1 MPESF
6 LLGRL
11 LLQFTSEAADIIT
24 DLSAVALTPDGHLW
38 LGSDETTSIE
48 RLSPVAPHIFG
59 EHQKFAIADFIDLSG
74 ESEID
79 IEGIDFSNDYLWLVG
94 SHSTKRKKAKGKDPG
109 KDIERLAEIVTEVN
123 RYLLA
128 RIPMKDGILCESIP
142 DSDNPEIQQ
151 TVGCLQR
158 TETGNLLTD
167 ALKDDTHLGLYL
179 SVPIPSK
186 ENGFD
191 IEGLAVRGNRI
202 FLGLRGP
209 VLRGWAIILEIEV
222 EEAEPGVLRLKAIG
236 EGEKL
241 YKKHFVDLNGLG
253 VRELCWNGEDLMVL
267 AGPTMTLSGAM
278 RVFRLK
284 GILGRSG
291 DSITGQDGGDLEVLF
306 DLPFKVGTDNA
317 EGLSLFPYLGGQ
329 NSLLVVYDSPDAGR
343 MVEENAIFADV
354 FKLGSYSDSQGI
366 V

>member
-11 LLQFTSEAADIIT
+11 LLQLNSEAADIIT
-24 DLSAVALTPDGHLW
+24 NLSAVALTPDGNLW
-38 LGSDETTSIE
+38 VGSDETTSIE

-59 EHQKFAIADFIDLSG
+59 KHQRFVIADFMDLPG
-74 ESEID
+74 KCEID
-79 IEGIDFSNDYLWLVG
+79 IEGMDFSSDYLWLVG
-94 SHSTKRKKAKGKDPG
+94 SHSTKRKKAKGKDAD
-109 KDIERLAEIVTEVN
+109 KDLEKLAQIETEVN

-128 RIPMKDGILCESIP
+128 RIPVKNGTLCKSISHP
-142 DSDNPEIQQ
+142 ENPKNQLKA
-151 TVGCLQR
+151 GYLQR
-158 TETGNLLTD
+158 TKTGNLLTD
-167 ALKDDTHLGLYL
+167 ALKDDRHLGLYL

-191 IEGLAVRGNRI
+191 IEGLAVRGDRI
-202 FLGLRGP
+202 LLGLRGP

-222 EEAEPGVLRLKAIG
+222 EEAEPGVLRLKEIG
-236 EGEKL
+236 KKGKL
-241 YKKHFVDLNGLG
+241 YNKHFVDLNGLG
-253 VRELCWNGEDLMVL
+253 VRELCWNGKDLIVL

-291 DSITGQDGGDLEVLF
+291 DSITGQDGEDLEVLF

-317 EGLSLFPYLGGQ
+317 EGLSLFPYLDKQ

-343 MVEENAIFADV
+343 MVEKNGIFVDV
-354 FKLGSYSDSQGI
+354 FRLGL
-366 V
+366 

>member
-11 LLQFTSEAADIIT
+11 LLQFNSEAADIIT
-24 DLSAVALTPDGHLW
+24 DLSAVALTPDGNLW
-38 LGSDETTSIE
+38 VGSDETTLIE
-48 RLSPVAPHIFG
+48 RLSPVGPHIFG
-59 EHQKFAIADFIDLSG
+59 KHQRFAIADFIDLPG
-74 ESEID
+74 KCEID
-79 IEGIDFSNDYLWLVG
+79 IEGMDFSSDYLWVVG
-94 SHSTKRKKAKGKDPG
+94 SHSTKRKKTKGKDPD
-109 KDIERLAEIVTEVN
+109 KDIEKLAQIETEVN

-128 RIPMKDGILCESIP
+128 RIPVKNGTLCKSI
-142 DSDNPEIQQ
+142 SDPKTPKNQLKAGYLQ
-151 TVGCLQR
+151 T
-158 TETGNLLTD
+158 TKTGNLLTD
-167 ALKDDTHLGLYL
+167 ALKDDSHLGLFL

-202 FLGLRGP
+202 FIGLRGP

-222 EEAEPGVLRLKAIG
+222 QESKQGVLKLKAIG
-236 EGEKL
+236 ESGKF

-253 VRELCWNGEDLMVL
+253 VRELCWNGEDLIVL
-267 AGPTMTLSGAM
+267 AGPTMTLSGAT

-284 GILGRSG
+284 EILGRSG

-317 EGLSLFPYLGGQ
+317 EGLSLFPYLDGQ

-343 MVEENAIFADV
+343 MVEGNGIFADV
-354 FKLGSYSDSQGI
+354 FKLGS
-366 V
+366 

>member
-11 LLQFTSEAADIIT
+11 LLQFNSKAADMIT
-24 DLSAVALTPDGHLW
+24 DLSAVALTPDRHLW

-48 RLSPVAPHIFG
+48 RLSPVGPHIFG
-59 EHQKFAIADFIDLSG
+59 EHQRFAIADFIDLPG
-74 ESEID
+74 KGEID
-79 IEGIDFSNDYLWLVG
+79 IEGIDFSGDYLWLVG
-94 SHSTKRKKAKGKDPG
+94 SHSTKRKKAQGRDPER
-109 KDIERLAEIVTEVN
+109 DIEKLAQIETEVN

-128 RIPMKDGILCESIP
+128 RLPVKNGTLCKSISHP
-142 DSDNPEIQQ
+142 ENPKNQLKA
-151 TVGCLQR
+151 GYLQR
-158 TETGNLLTD
+158 TKSGNLLTD
-167 ALKDDTHLGLYL
+167 ALKDDRHLGLYL
-179 SVPIPSK
+179 SVPVPSK

-191 IEGLAVRGNRI
+191 IEGLAVRGDRI
-202 FLGLRGP
+202 LLGLRGP

-236 EGEKL
+236 ERGKL

-253 VRELCWNGEDLMVL
+253 VRELCWNGEDLIVL
-267 AGPTMTLSGAM
+267 AGPTMTLSGEM
-278 RVFRLK
+278 TVFRLK

-306 DLPFKVGTDNA
+306 DLPFKVGADNA

-343 MVEENAIFADV
+343 MVEGNSIYADIFR
-354 FKLGSYSDSQGI
+354 LGL
-366 V
+366 

>member
-11 LLQFTSEAADIIT
+11 LLQFNSEAADIIT
-24 DLSAVALTPDGHLW
+24 DLSAVALTPDGNLW
-38 LGSDETTSIE
+38 VGSDETTSIE

-59 EHQKFAIADFIDLSG
+59 EHQRFAIADFLDLPG
-74 ESEID
+74 KSEID
-79 IEGIDFSNDYLWLVG
+79 IEGMDFSSNYLWLVG
-94 SHSTKRKKAKGKDPG
+94 SHSTKRKKAKGKDAE
-109 KDIERLAEIVTEVN
+109 KDIERLATIETEVN

-128 RIPMKDGILCESIP
+128 RIPMKDGVLCESISH
-142 DSDNPEIQQ
+142 SDNQSEQK
-151 TVGCLQR
+151 VGCLQR
-158 TETGNLLTD
+158 TKTGNLLTD
-167 ALKDDTHLGLYL
+167 ALKDDSHLGLYL

-202 FLGLRGP
+202 FIGLRGP

-222 EEAEPGVLRLKAIG
+222 EEAEPGVLRLKEIG
-236 EGEKL
+236 KRGKL
-241 YKKHFVDLNGLG
+241 YNKHFVDLNGLG
-253 VRELCWNGEDLMVL
+253 VRELCWNGKDLIVL
-267 AGPTMTLSGAM
+267 AGPTMTLSGAT

-284 GILGRSG
+284 EILGRSG

-343 MVEENAIFADV
+343 MVEGNSILADV
-354 FKLGSYSDSQGI
+354 FKLGS
-366 V
+366 

>member
-11 LLQFTSEAADIIT
+11 LLQFNSEAADIIT

-38 LGSDETTSIE
+38 LGSDETNSIE
-48 RLSPVAPHIFG
+48 RLSSVAPHVFG
-59 EHQKFAIADFIDLSG
+59 KHKRFAIADFIELSG
-74 ESEID
+74 KSEID
-79 IEGIDFSNDYLWLVG
+79 IEGIDFSGDYLWLVG
-94 SHSTKRKKAKGKDPG
+94 SHSTKRKKAQGRDPET
-109 KDIERLAEIVTEVN
+109 DIQRLAQIETEIN

-128 RIPMKDGILCESIP
+128 RIPIKDGILCKSISHP
-142 DSDNPEIQQ
+142 DNPKIKQKA
-151 TVGCLQR
+151 GCLQR
-158 TETGNLLTD
+158 TKTGNLLTD
-167 ALKDDTHLGLYL
+167 ALKDDSHLGLYL
-179 SVPIPSK
+179 SVPVPSK

-191 IEGLAVRGNRI
+191 IEGLAVRGDRI
-202 FLGLRGP
+202 LLGLRGP

-222 EEAEPGVLRLKAIG
+222 EEAEPGILRLKAIG
-236 EGEKL
+236 EGGKL

-253 VRELCWNGEDLMVL
+253 VRELCWNGEDLIVL
-267 AGPTMTLSGAM
+267 AGPTMTLSGEM

-306 DLPFKVGTDNA
+306 DLPFKVGADNA

-329 NSLLVVYDSPDAGR
+329 NSLLVVYDSPDAER
-343 MVEENAIFADV
+343 MVEGNSIYADIFR
-354 FKLGSYSDSQGI
+354 LGL
-366 V
+366 

>member
-11 LLQFTSEAADIIT
+11 LLQFNSEDVDIIT

-48 RLSPVAPHIFG
+48 RLSPVGPHVFG
-59 EHQKFAIADFIDLSG
+59 EHQKFAIADFLELSSEG
-74 ESEID
+74 EID
-79 IEGIDFSNDYLWLVG
+79 IEGIEFSSNYLWLVG
-94 SHSTKRKKAKGKDPG
+94 SHSTKRKKAKGKDPE
-109 KDIERLAEIVTEVN
+109 KDIEKLAQIETDVN

-128 RIPMKDGILCESIP
+128 RIPMKDGILCESISAP
-142 DSDNPEIQQ
+142 EDPEIKL
-151 TVGCLQR
+151 TAGCLQR

-167 ALKDDTHLGLYL
+167 ALKDDSHLGLYL

-191 IEGLAVRGNRI
+191 IEGLTVRGDRI
-202 FLGLRGP
+202 LLGLRGP

-222 EEAEPGVLRLKAIG
+222 EEAELGVLRLKAIG
-236 EGEKL
+236 EGGKL

-253 VRELCWNGEDLMVL
+253 VRELCFNGEDLIIL

-284 GILGRSG
+284 GILGREG

-306 DLPFKVGTDNA
+306 DLPFKVGADNA
-317 EGLSLFPYLGGQ
+317 EGLSLFPYFGDE

-343 MVEENAIFADV
+343 TIGENAIFGDI
-354 FKLGSYSDSQGI
+354 FRLG
-366 V
+366 

>member
-1 MPESF
+1 MPECF

-11 LLQFTSEAADIIT
+11 LLQFNSEAADIIT
-24 DLSAVALTPDGHLW
+24 DLSAVALTPDGNLW

-59 EHQKFAIADFIDLSG
+59 EHQRFAIADFIALSG

-79 IEGIDFSNDYLWLVG
+79 IEGIDFCSDYLWVVG
-94 SHSTKRKKAKGKDPG
+94 SHSTKRKKAKGKNPE
-109 KDIERLAEIVTEVN
+109 KDIQRLAQIETEVN

-128 RIPMKDGILCESIP
+128 RIPMKDGMLCESISHP
-142 DSDNPEIQQ
+142 DNQREQK
-151 TVGCLQR
+151 VGCLQR

-167 ALKDDTHLGLYL
+167 ALKDDSHLGLYL

-191 IEGLAVRGNRI
+191 IEGLAVRGDRI

-222 EEAEPGVLRLKAIG
+222 EEAQAGVLRLKAIG
-236 EGEKL
+236 EGGKL
-241 YKKHFVDLNGLG
+241 YNKHFVDLNGLG
-253 VRELCWNGEDLMVL
+253 VRELCWNGEDLIVL

-284 GILGRSG
+284 GILGRSN

-329 NSLLVVYDSPDAGR
+329 NSLLVVCDSPDAGR
-343 MVEENAIFADV
+343 MVEGNSIYADIFR
-354 FKLGSYSDSQGI
+354 LGL
-366 V
+366 

>member
-11 LLQFTSEAADIIT
+11 LLQFNSEAADIIT
-24 DLSAVALTPDGHLW
+24 DLSAVALTPEGHLW

-48 RLSPVAPHIFG
+48 RLSPVGPHVFG
-59 EHQKFAIADFIDLSG
+59 EHQRFAIADFIDLSEQAG
-74 ESEID
+74 EID
-79 IEGIDFSNDYLWLVG
+79 IEGIDFDSDYLWFVA
-94 SHSTKRKKAKGKDPG
+94 SHSTKRKNAKGKDPN
-109 KDIERLAEIVTEVN
+109 KDIQNLAKIETEVN

-128 RIPMKDGILCESIP
+128 RIPVKNGTLCKSI
-142 DSDNPEIQQ
+142 SDPKNPKNPLKA
-151 TVGCLQR
+151 GYLQR
-158 TETGNLLTD
+158 TKTGNLLTD
-167 ALKDDTHLGLYL
+167 ALKDDSHLGLFL

-222 EEAEPGVLRLKAIG
+222 QESKQGVLKLKAIG
-236 EGEKL
+236 EAGKF
-241 YKKHFVDLNGLG
+241 YKKHFIDLNGLG
-253 VRELCWNGEDLMVL
+253 VRELCWNGEDLIVL

-317 EGLSLFPYLGGQ
+317 EGLSLFPYLAEQ

-343 MVEENAIFADV
+343 MVEKTAIFADI
-354 FKLGSYSDSQGI
+354 FRLGL
-366 V
+366 

>member
-1 MPESF
+1 MLIIMSESF

-11 LLQFTSEAADIIT
+11 LLQFNSEASEIIT

-38 LGSDETTSIE
+38 VGSDEGTSLE
-48 RLSPVAPHIFG
+48 CLSPVEPHVFG
-59 EHQKFAIADFIDLSG
+59 KHQKFAIGDFIDLSADD
-74 ESEID
+74 EID
-79 IEGIDFSNDYLWLVG
+79 IEGIDFSNNCLWLVG
-94 SHSTKRKKAKGKDPG
+94 SHSTKRKKPKGKDSE
-109 KDIERLAEIVTEVN
+109 DDLERLATIKTDVN

-128 RIPMKDGILCESIP
+128 KFPVKDGILYKSISHP
-142 DSDNPEIQQ
+142 ENPQIQL
-151 TVGCLQR
+151 TAGCLER

-167 ALKDDTHLGLYL
+167 ALQDDKHLGFYF

-191 IEGLAVRGNRI
+191 IEGLAVRGESI

-209 VLRGWAIILEIEV
+209 VLRGWAIILELEV
-222 EEAEPGVLRLKAIG
+222 EEAEPGVLRLKEIG
-236 EGEKL
+236 EAGKL

-253 VRELCWNGEDLMVL
+253 VRELCFNGEDLIIL
-267 AGPTMTLSGAM
+267 GGPTMTLSGAT

-284 GILGRSG
+284 GILGREG

-317 EGLSLFPYLGGQ
+317 EGLSLFPYLGKE
-329 NSLLVVYDSPDAGR
+329 NSLLVVYDSPAASR
-343 MVEENAIFADV
+343 MVGENAIFADV
-354 FKLGSYSDSQGI
+354 FRLGS
-366 V
+366 

>member
-11 LLQFTSEAADIIT
+11 LLQFNSEAADIIT
-24 DLSAVALTPDGHLW
+24 DLSAVALTPDGNLW
-38 LGSDETTSIE
+38 VGSDETTSIE
-48 RLSPVAPHIFG
+48 RLSPVGSHVFG
-59 EHQKFAIADFIDLSG
+59 EHQRFAIADFLDLPG
-74 ESEID
+74 KCEID

-94 SHSTKRKKAKGKDPG
+94 SHSTKRKKAKGKNPE
-109 KDIERLAEIVTEVN
+109 KDIERLAQIETEVN

-128 RIPMKDGILCESIP
+128 RIPMKDGILCESISH
-142 DSDNPEIQQ
+142 SDNQREQK
-151 TVGCLQR
+151 VGCVQR
-158 TETGNLLTD
+158 TKTGNLLTD
-167 ALKDDTHLGLYL
+167 ALKDDSHLGLYL

-191 IEGLAVRGNRI
+191 IEGLAVRGDRI

-222 EEAEPGVLRLKAIG
+222 EEAEPGVLRLKEIG
-236 EGEKL
+236 KGGKL
-241 YKKHFVDLNGLG
+241 YNKHFLDLNGLG
-253 VRELCWNGEDLMVL
+253 VRELCWNGEDLIIL

-284 GILGRSG
+284 GILGRSA

-306 DLPFKVGTDNA
+306 DLPFKVGTDSA

-329 NSLLVVYDSPDAGR
+329 NSLLVVYDSPDAER
-343 MVEENAIFADV
+343 MVGENAIFADI
-354 FKLGSYSDSQGI
+354 FRLGL
-366 V
+366 

>member
-11 LLQFTSEAADIIT
+11 LLQFNSEAADIIT

-38 LGSDETTSIE
+38 LGSDETTSLQ
-48 RLSPVAPHIFG
+48 RLSPVGSDVFG
-59 EHQKFAIADFIDLSG
+59 EHQRFAIADFIDLSG
-74 ESEID
+74 ECEID
-79 IEGIDFSNDYLWLVG
+79 IEGIDFSSNYLWLVG
-94 SHSTKRKKAKGKDPG
+94 SHSTKRKKATGQDAD
-109 KDIERLAEIVTEVN
+109 KDIQRLAQIETEVN

-128 RIPMKDGILCESIP
+128 RLPMKDGILCESISHP
-142 DSDNPEIQQ
+142 DNPEIHL
-151 TVGCLQR
+151 TAGCLQR

-167 ALKDDTHLGLYL
+167 ALKDDSHLGLYL

-191 IEGLAVRGNRI
+191 IEGLAVRGDRI
-202 FLGLRGP
+202 WLGLRGP

-222 EEAEPGVLRLKAIG
+222 EEAEPGVLRLKEIG
-236 EGEKL
+236 EGGKL
-241 YKKHFVDLNGLG
+241 YNKHFVDLNGLG
-253 VRELCWNGEDLMVL
+253 VRELCWNGEDLIVL
-267 AGPTMTLSGAM
+267 AGPTMSLSGAM

-317 EGLSLFPYLGGQ
+317 EGLSLFPSLGGQ
-329 NSLLVVYDSPDAGR
+329 NSLLVVFDSPDAGR
-343 MVEENAIFADV
+343 MVEKNAILADI
-354 FKLGSYSDSQGI
+354 FRLGL
-366 V
+366 

>member
-11 LLQFTSEAADIIT
+11 LLQFNSEAADIIT
-24 DLSAVALTPDGHLW
+24 DLSAVALTPDGNLW
-38 LGSDETTSIE
+38 VGSDETTSIE
-48 RLSPVAPHIFG
+48 RLSPVGPHIFG
-59 EHQKFAIADFIDLSG
+59 KHQRLAIADFIDLPG
-74 ESEID
+74 KSEID
-79 IEGIDFSNDYLWLVG
+79 IEGMDFSSDYLWLVG
-94 SHSTKRKKAKGKDPG
+94 SHSTKRKKAKGQDAD
-109 KDIERLAEIVTEVN
+109 KDIERLAQIETEVN

-128 RIPMKDGILCESIP
+128 RIPVKNGTLCKSISHP
-142 DSDNPEIQQ
+142 ENPKNQLKA
-151 TVGCLQR
+151 GYLQR
-158 TETGNLLTD
+158 TKTGNLLTD
-167 ALKDDTHLGLYL
+167 ALKDDRHLGLYL

-202 FLGLRGP
+202 LLGLRGP

-222 EEAEPGVLRLKAIG
+222 EEAVPGVLRLKKIG
-236 EGEKL
+236 KGGKL
-241 YKKHFVDLNGLG
+241 YNKHFVDLNGLG
-253 VRELCWNGEDLMVL
+253 VRELCWNGEDLIVL

-291 DSITGQDGGDLEVLF
+291 DSITGQDGGDLKVLF

-317 EGLSLFPYLGGQ
+317 EGLSLFPYLDGQ

-343 MVEENAIFADV
+343 MVEKTAILADV
-354 FKLGSYSDSQGI
+354 FRLGL
-366 V
+366 

>member
-11 LLQFTSEAADIIT
+11 LLQFNSEGADIIT
-24 DLSAVALTPDGHLW
+24 DLSAVALTPDGNLW
-38 LGSDETTSIE
+38 VGSDETTSIE
-48 RLSPVAPHIFG
+48 RLSPVAPHVFG
-59 EHQKFAIADFIDLSG
+59 EHQRFAIADFIDLPG
-74 ESEID
+74 KCEID
-79 IEGIDFSNDYLWLVG
+79 IEGMDFSSNYLWLVG
-94 SHSTKRKKAKGKDPG
+94 SHSTKRKKAKGQDPE
-109 KDIERLAEIVTEVN
+109 KDIQRLAQIETDVN

-128 RIPMKDGILCESIP
+128 RIPMKDGSLCESMNDP
-142 DSDNPEIQQ
+142 ENPKIQL
-151 TVGCLQR
+151 TAGSIQR

-167 ALKDDTHLGLYL
+167 ALKDDSHLGLYL
-179 SVPIPSK
+179 SVPVPSK

-191 IEGLAVRGNRI
+191 IEGLAVRGDRI

-222 EEAEPGVLRLKAIG
+222 EETQAGVLRLKAVG
-236 EGEKL
+236 ESGKL

-253 VRELCWNGEDLMVL
+253 VRELCFNGEDLIIL

-278 RVFRLK
+278 RVFRLR
-284 GILGRSG
+284 GILGNSG

-306 DLPFKVGTDNA
+306 DLPFKVGADNA

-343 MVEENAIFADV
+343 MAPENAIFADI
-354 FKLGSYSDSQGI
+354 FKLGS
-366 V
+366 

>member
-11 LLQFTSEAADIIT
+11 LLQFNSEAADIIT

-48 RLSPVAPHIFG
+48 RLSPVGPHVFG
-59 EHQKFAIADFIDLSG
+59 EHQRYAIPDFIDLPG
-74 ESEID
+74 KCELD
-79 IEGIDFSNDYLWLVG
+79 IEGMDFSSDYLWLVG
-94 SHSTKRKKAKGKDPG
+94 SHSTKRKKTKGKDAD
-109 KDIERLAEIVTEVN
+109 KDIEKLAQIETEVN

-128 RIPMKDGILCESIP
+128 RLPMKDGILCESISHP
-142 DSDNPEIQQ
+142 ENPKKQLKA
-151 TVGCLQR
+151 GYLQR
-158 TETGNLLTD
+158 TKTGNLLTD
-167 ALKDDTHLGLYL
+167 ALKDDSHLGLFL

-222 EEAEPGVLRLKAIG
+222 QESKQGVLKLKAIG
-236 EGEKL
+236 ESGKF

-253 VRELCWNGEDLMVL
+253 VRELCWNGEDLIVL

-278 RVFRLK
+278 RVFLLK
-284 GILGRSG
+284 GVLGRSG
-291 DSITGQDGGDLEVLF
+291 DSITGQDGGDLKVLF

-317 EGLSLFPYLGGQ
+317 EGLSLFPYLAEQ

-343 MVEENAIFADV
+343 MVEENGIFADI
-354 FKLGSYSDSQGI
+354 FKLGL
-366 V
+366 

>member
-11 LLQFTSEAADIIT
+11 MLQLNSEAADIIT

-48 RLSPVAPHIFG
+48 RLSLVAPHIFG
-59 EHQKFAIADFIDLSG
+59 EHQKFAIADFIDLPG
-74 ESEID
+74 KSEID
-79 IEGIDFSNDYLWLVG
+79 IEGMDFNSDYLWVVG
-94 SHSTKRKKAKGKDPG
+94 SHSTKRKKTKGKDAD
-109 KDIERLAEIVTEVN
+109 KDIERLAEIETEVN

-128 RIPMKDGILCESIP
+128 RLPLKDGMLCKSISHP
-142 DSDNPEIQQ
+142 ENPKNQLKA
-151 TVGCLQR
+151 GYLQR
-158 TETGNLLTD
+158 TKTGNLLTD
-167 ALKDDTHLGLYL
+167 ALKDDSHLGLFL

-222 EEAEPGVLRLKAIG
+222 QESKQGVLKLKAIG
-236 EGEKL
+236 EADKF

-253 VRELCWNGEDLMVL
+253 VRELCWNGEDLIVL

-284 GILGRSG
+284 GILERSG

-317 EGLSLFPYLGGQ
+317 EGLSLFPYLGEE

-343 MVEENAIFADV
+343 MVEENAILADV
-354 FKLGSYSDSQGI
+354 FKLGS
-366 V
+366 

>member
-11 LLQFTSEAADIIT
+11 LLQFNSEVADIIT

-48 RLSPVAPHIFG
+48 RLSLVAPHIFG
-59 EHQKFAIADFIDLSG
+59 EHQRFAIADFIDLPG
-74 ESEID
+74 KCEID
-79 IEGIDFSNDYLWLVG
+79 IEGMDFSSDYLWLVG
-94 SHSTKRKKAKGKDPG
+94 SHSTKRKKTKGKDAD
-109 KDIERLAEIVTEVN
+109 KDIEKLAQIETEVN

-128 RIPMKDGILCESIP
+128 RIPMKDGILCESISP
-142 DSDNPEIQQ
+142 SNNPETQLKA
-151 TVGCLQR
+151 GCLQR

-167 ALKDDTHLGLYL
+167 ALKDDSHLGLYL

-191 IEGLAVRGNRI
+191 IEGLAVRGDRI
-202 FLGLRGP
+202 LLGLRGP

-222 EEAEPGVLRLKAIG
+222 EEAEPGVLRLKEIG
-236 EGEKL
+236 KGGKL
-241 YKKHFVDLNGLG
+241 YNKHFLDLNGLG
-253 VRELCWNGEDLMVL
+253 VRELCWKGEDLIVL
-267 AGPTMTLSGAM
+267 AGPTMTLSGAT
-278 RVFRLK
+278 RVFRLR

-291 DSITGQDGGDLEVLF
+291 DSISGQDGGDLEVLF

-317 EGLSLFPYLGGQ
+317 EGLSLFPYLDGQ

-343 MVEENAIFADV
+343 IIEKNSILADV
-354 FKLGSYSDSQGI
+354 FRLGL
-366 V
+366 

>member
-1 MPESF
+1 MSESF

-11 LLQFTSEAADIIT
+11 LLQFNSEVADIIT

-59 EHQKFAIADFIDLSG
+59 EHQKFAIGDFIDLSG
-74 ESEID
+74 DDEID
-79 IEGIDFSNDYLWLVG
+79 IEGIDFNSDYLWFVG
-94 SHSTKRKKAKGKDPG
+94 SHSTKRKKAKGKDPN
-109 KDIERLAEIVTEVN
+109 KDIQNLAKIEKEVN

-128 RIPMKDGILCESIP
+128 RIPVKNGTLCKSISHP
-142 DSDNPEIQQ
+142 DNPKNQLKAGYLQQ
-151 TVGCLQR
+151 TK
-158 TETGNLLTD
+158 TGNLLTD
-167 ALKDDTHLGLYL
+167 ALKDDSHLGLYL
-179 SVPIPSK
+179 SVPVPSK

-222 EEAEPGVLRLKAIG
+222 QESKQGVLKLKAIG
-236 EGEKL
+236 EAGKF
-241 YKKHFVDLNGLG
+241 YNKHFVDLNGLG
-253 VRELCWNGEDLMVL
+253 VRELCFNGEDLIVL

-278 RVFRLK
+278 RVFRLR

-291 DSITGQDGGDLEVLF
+291 DSITGQDGGNLEFLF
-306 DLPFKVGTDNA
+306 DLPFQVGTDNA
-317 EGLSLFPYLGGQ
+317 EGLSLFRYLGEE
-329 NSLLVVYDSPDAGR
+329 NSLLVVYDSPAASR
-343 MVEENAIFADV
+343 MVGENAIFADI
-354 FKLGSYSDSQGI
+354 FRLGS
-366 V
+366 

>member
-11 LLQFTSEAADIIT
+11 LLQFNSEAADIIT
-24 DLSAVALTPDGHLW
+24 DLSAVALTPDGNLW

-48 RLSPVAPHIFG
+48 RLSPVGPHIFG
-59 EHQKFAIADFIDLSG
+59 EHQRFAIADFIDLPG
-74 ESEID
+74 KCEID
-79 IEGIDFSNDYLWLVG
+79 IEGMDFSSDYLWLVG
-94 SHSTKRKKAKGKDPG
+94 SHSTKRKKTKGKDAD
-109 KDIERLAEIVTEVN
+109 KDIEKLTQIETEVN

-128 RIPMKDGILCESIP
+128 RLPLKDVMLCESIP
-142 DSDNPEIQQ
+142 DSDNPKNQLKA
-151 TVGCLQR
+151 GYLQR
-158 TETGNLLTD
+158 TKTGNLLTD
-167 ALKDDTHLGLYL
+167 ALKDDSHLGLYL

-191 IEGLAVRGNRI
+191 IEGLAVRGDRI
-202 FLGLRGP
+202 LLGLRGP
-209 VLRGWAIILEIEV
+209 VLGGWAIILEIEV
-222 EEAEPGVLRLKAIG
+222 EEAEPGVLRLKEIG
-236 EGEKL
+236 KKGKL
-241 YKKHFVDLNGLG
+241 YNKHFVDLNGLG
-253 VRELCWNGEDLMVL
+253 VRELCWNGEDLIVL

-317 EGLSLFPYLGGQ
+317 EGLSLFPYLGEQ

-343 MVEENAIFADV
+343 MVEKNAILADI
-354 FKLGSYSDSQGI
+354 FRLGL
-366 V
+366 

>member
-11 LLQFTSEAADIIT
+11 LLQFNSEAADIIT
-24 DLSAVALTPDGHLW
+24 DLSAVALTPDGNLW
-38 LGSDETTSIE
+38 VGSDETTSLE
-48 RLSPVAPHIFG
+48 RLSPVGPHIFG
-59 EHQKFAIADFIDLSG
+59 KHQRFAIADFIDLPG
-74 ESEID
+74 KSEID
-79 IEGIDFSNDYLWLVG
+79 IEGMDFSSDYLWLVG
-94 SHSTKRKKAKGKDPG
+94 SHSTKRKKAKGKDAD
-109 KDIERLAEIVTEVN
+109 KDIERLAEIETDVN

-128 RIPMKDGILCESIP
+128 RIPMKDGILCNSISHP
-142 DSDNPEIQQ
+142 ENPK
-151 TVGCLQR
+151 TKLKAGCLQR
-158 TETGNLLTD
+158 TKTGNLLTE
-167 ALKDDTHLGLYL
+167 ALKDDSHLGLYL
-179 SVPIPSK
+179 SVPVPSK

-202 FLGLRGP
+202 FIGLRGP

-222 EEAEPGVLRLKAIG
+222 EEAERGVLRLKKIG
-236 EGEKL
+236 KGGKL
-241 YKKHFVDLNGLG
+241 YNKHFVDLNGLG
-253 VRELCWNGEDLMVL
+253 VRELCWNGEDLIVL

-291 DSITGQDGGDLEVLF
+291 DSLTGQDGGDLEVLF

-317 EGLSLFPYLGGQ
+317 EGLSLFPYLDGQ

-343 MVEENAIFADV
+343 MVEKNAILADV
-354 FKLGSYSDSQGI
+354 FRLGL
-366 V
+366 

>member
-11 LLQFTSEAADIIT
+11 LLQFNSEAADIIK

-48 RLSPVAPHIFG
+48 RLSPVGPHVWG
-59 EHQKFAIADFIDLSG
+59 KHKRFAIADFIDLPG
-74 ESEID
+74 KSEID
-79 IEGIDFSNDYLWLVG
+79 IEGMDFSSDYLWLVG
-94 SHSTKRKKAKGKDPG
+94 SHSTKRKKAKGKDPE
-109 KDIERLAEIVTEVN
+109 KDIEKLAQIETDVN

-128 RIPMKDGILCESIP
+128 RIPMKDGSLCESI
-142 DSDNPEIQQ
+142 SDPENPEIQL
-151 TVGCLQR
+151 TAGCLQR

-167 ALKDDTHLGLYL
+167 ALKDDSHLRLYL
-179 SVPIPSK
+179 SVPVPSK

-191 IEGLAVRGNRI
+191 IEGLTVRGDRI
-202 FLGLRGP
+202 LLGLRGP

-236 EGEKL
+236 EGGKL
-241 YKKHFVDLNGLG
+241 YNKHFVDLNGLG
-253 VRELCWNGEDLMVL
+253 VRELCFNGEDLIVL

-284 GILGRSG
+284 GILGREG

-306 DLPFKVGTDNA
+306 DLPFKVGADNA
-317 EGLSLFPYLGGQ
+317 EGLSLFPYFGAE
-329 NSLLVVYDSPDAGR
+329 NSLLVVYDSPDARR
-343 MVEENAIFADV
+343 MVEGNAIFADI
-354 FKLGSYSDSQGI
+354 FRLGS
-366 V
+366 